1 MNLSKFNKSVTLN
14 QTLSKHN
21 WFNVGG
27 NAEILFVPED
37 IKDLIGLL
45 KSKPKKYEIYPIGAG
60 SNILVSDKGIKGIT
74 LITKKLNQIS
84 IDNFGV
90 ITAQAGAVDAD
101 VARFARDQERTGL
114 EFLVGIPGTIGGGIK
129 MNSGAFGAE
138 FKDILIDVKAINNL
152 GEIKTFSN
160 KELQMGYRK
169 IGLSKEWI
177 FYEARFKSSKDSK
190 DKITTKMNLGEI
202 KTFSNKELQMGY
214 RKIGLS
220 KEWIFYEARFKS
232 SKDSKDKITTKMRRI
247 IHLRKEAQPTAV
259 KTGGSTFKNPIN
271 KKAWK
276 LIDEAGCRGLQNG
289 DAMIS
294 EKHCN
299 FIINLKK
306 STSQEIEELAQMVQD
321 KVFEKSGIRLD
332 WEIQRV
338 GIK

>member
-1 MNLSKFNKSVTLN
+1 MNLNKFNKSVTLN
-14 QTLSKHN
+14 QTLSKHT

-37 IKDLIGLL
+37 VKDIFNLF
-45 KSKPKKYEIYPIGAG
+45 KSKPREYEVYPIGAG

-90 ITAQAGAVDAD
+90 ITAQAGAADAD

-114 EFLVGIPGTIGGGIK
+114 EFLIGIPGTIGGGIK

-152 GEIKTFSN
+152 GEINTFSN

-169 IGLSKEWI
+169 IGLSKEWV
-177 FYEARFKSSKDSK
+177 FYEARFKSSK
-190 DKITTKMNLGEI
+190 G
-202 KTFSNKELQMGY
+202 
-214 RKIGLS
+214 
-220 KEWIFYEARFKS
+220 
-232 SKDSKDKITTKMRRI
+232 SKDKITTKMRKI

-259 KTGGSTFKNPIN
+259 KTGGSTFKNPVN

-276 LIDEAGCRGLQNG
+276 LIDEAGCRGLRNG

-306 STSQEIEELAQMVQD
+306 STSQEIEELAQTVQD
-321 KVFEKSGIRLD
+321 KVFQKSGIRLD

>member
-37 IKDLIGLL
+37 LKDLIGLL

-74 LITKKLNQIS
+74 LITKKLNQIN

-138 FKDILIDVKAINNL
+138 FKDILIDVKAIN
-152 GEIKTFSN
+152 
-160 KELQMGYRK
+160 
-169 IGLSKEWI
+169 
-177 FYEARFKSSKDSK
+177 
-190 DKITTKMNLGEI
+190 NLGEI

>member
-1 MNLSKFNKSVTLN
+1 MNLNKFNKSVTLN
-14 QTLSKHN
+14 QTLSKHT

-37 IKDLIGLL
+37 VKDIFNFF
-45 KSKPKKYEIYPIGAG
+45 KSKPREYEVYPIGAG

-90 ITAQAGAVDAD
+90 ITAQAGAADAD

-114 EFLVGIPGTIGGGIK
+114 EFLIGIPGTIGGGIK

-152 GEIKTFSN
+152 GEINTFSN

-169 IGLSKEWI
+169 IGLSKEWV
-177 FYEARFKSSKDSK
+177 FYEARFKSSKGSK
-190 DKITTKMNLGEI
+190 DKITI
-202 KTFSNKELQMGY
+202 
-214 RKIGLS
+214 
-220 KEWIFYEARFKS
+220 
-232 SKDSKDKITTKMRRI
+232 KMRKI
-247 IHLRKEAQPTAV
+247 IHLRKDAQPTAV
-259 KTGGSTFKNPIN
+259 KTGGSTFKNPVN

-306 STSQEIEELAQMVQD
+306 STSQEIEELAQTVQD
-321 KVFEKSGIRLD
+321 KVFQKSGIRLD

>member
-177 FYEARFKSSKDSK
+177 FYEARF
-190 DKITTKMNLGEI
+190 E
-202 KTFSNKELQMGY
+202 
-214 RKIGLS
+214 
-220 KEWIFYEARFKS
+220 S

>member
-84 IDNFGV
+84 MDNFGV

-138 FKDILIDVKAINNL
+138 FKDILIDVKAIN
-152 GEIKTFSN
+152 
-160 KELQMGYRK
+160 
-169 IGLSKEWI
+169 
-177 FYEARFKSSKDSK
+177 
-190 DKITTKMNLGEI
+190 NLGEI

>member
-1 MNLSKFNKSVTLN
+1 MNLNKFNKSVTLN
-14 QTLSKHN
+14 QSLSKHT

-37 IKDLIGLL
+37 IKDLFNLF
-45 KSKPKKYEIYPIGAG
+45 KSKPREYEVYPIGAG

-114 EFLVGIPGTIGGGIK
+114 EFLIGIPGTIGGGIK

-152 GEIKTFSN
+152 GEINTFSN

-169 IGLSKEWI
+169 IGLSKEWV
-177 FYEARFKSSKDSK
+177 FYEARFKSSKGSK
-190 DKITTKMNLGEI
+190 DKITI
-202 KTFSNKELQMGY
+202 
-214 RKIGLS
+214 
-220 KEWIFYEARFKS
+220 
-232 SKDSKDKITTKMRRI
+232 KMRKI
-247 IHLRKEAQPTAV
+247 IHLRKDAQPTAV
-259 KTGGSTFKNPIN
+259 KTGGSTFKNPVN

-306 STSQEIEELAQMVQD
+306 STSQEIEELAQTVQD
-321 KVFEKSGIRLD
+321 KVFQKSGIRLD

>member
-1 MNLSKFNKSVTLN
+1 MNLNKFNKSVTLN
-14 QTLSKHN
+14 QTLSKYN

-37 IKDLIGLL
+37 IKDLFNLF
-45 KSKPKKYEIYPIGAG
+45 KSKPREYEVYPIGAG

-90 ITAQAGAVDAD
+90 ITAQAGATDAD

-114 EFLVGIPGTIGGGIK
+114 EFLIGIPGTIGGGIK

-152 GEIKTFSN
+152 GEINTFSN

-169 IGLSKEWI
+169 IGLSKEWV
-177 FYEARFKSSKDSK
+177 FYEARFKSSK
-190 DKITTKMNLGEI
+190 G
-202 KTFSNKELQMGY
+202 
-214 RKIGLS
+214 
-220 KEWIFYEARFKS
+220 
-232 SKDSKDKITTKMRRI
+232 SKDKITTKMRKI

-259 KTGGSTFKNPIN
+259 KTGGSTFKNPVN

-276 LIDEAGCRGLQNG
+276 LIDEAGCSGLQNG

-294 EKHCN
+294 KKHCN

-306 STSQEIEELAQMVQD
+306 STSQEIEELAQTVQD
-321 KVFEKSGIRLD
+321 KVFQKSGIRLD

>member
-1 MNLSKFNKSVTLN
+1 MNLNKFNKSVTLN
-14 QTLSKHN
+14 QTLSKHT

-37 IKDLIGLL
+37 IKDLFNLF
-45 KSKPKKYEIYPIGAG
+45 KSKPRDYEVYPIGAG

-74 LITKKLNQIS
+74 LITKKLNQIR
-84 IDNFGV
+84 IDNLGV
-90 ITAQAGAVDAD
+90 ITAQAGAADAD

-114 EFLVGIPGTIGGGIK
+114 EFLIGIPGTIGGGIK

-152 GEIKTFSN
+152 GEINTFSN

-169 IGLSKEWI
+169 IGLSKEWV
-177 FYEARFKSSKDSK
+177 FYEARFKSSK
-190 DKITTKMNLGEI
+190 G
-202 KTFSNKELQMGY
+202 
-214 RKIGLS
+214 
-220 KEWIFYEARFKS
+220 
-232 SKDSKDKITTKMRRI
+232 SKDKITTKMRKI

-259 KTGGSTFKNPIN
+259 KTGGSTFKNPVN

-306 STSQEIEELAQMVQD
+306 STSKEIEELAQTVQD
-321 KVFEKSGIRLD
+321 KVFQKSGIRLD

>member
-190 DKITTKMNLGEI
+190 DKITTKM
-202 KTFSNKELQMGY
+202 
-214 RKIGLS
+214 
-220 KEWIFYEARFKS
+220 
-232 SKDSKDKITTKMRRI
+232 RRI
-247 IHLRKEAQPTAV
+247 IQLRKEAQPTAV

>member
-1 MNLSKFNKSVTLN
+1 MKLSKFNKSVTLN

-190 DKITTKMNLGEI
+190 DKITTKM
-202 KTFSNKELQMGY
+202 
-214 RKIGLS
+214 
-220 KEWIFYEARFKS
+220 
-232 SKDSKDKITTKMRRI
+232 RRI

>member
-190 DKITTKMNLGEI
+190 DKITTKM
-202 KTFSNKELQMGY
+202 
-214 RKIGLS
+214 RK
-220 KEWIFYEARFKS
+220 
-232 SKDSKDKITTKMRRI
+232 I

>member
-37 IKDLIGLL
+37 IKDLIDLL
-45 KSKPKKYEIYPIGAG
+45 KSKPREYDVYPIGAG

-90 ITAQAGAVDAD
+90 ITAQAGAVDAN

-114 EFLVGIPGTIGGGIK
+114 EFLIGIPGTIGGGIK

-152 GEIKTFSN
+152 GETNI
-160 KELQMGYRK
+160 
-169 IGLSKEWI
+169 
-177 FYEARFKSSKDSK
+177 
-190 DKITTKMNLGEI
+190 
-202 KTFSNKELQMGY
+202 FSNKELQMGY

-232 SKDSKDKITTKMRRI
+232 SKDSKDKITTKMRKI

-306 STSQEIEELAQMVQD
+306 STSREIEELAQIVQD

>member
-1 MNLSKFNKSVTLN
+1 MNLNKFNKSVTLN
-14 QTLSKHN
+14 QTLSKHT

-37 IKDLIGLL
+37 IKDLFNLF
-45 KSKPKKYEIYPIGAG
+45 KSKPRDYEVYPIGAG

-74 LITKKLNQIS
+74 LITKKLNQIN
-84 IDNFGV
+84 IDNLGV
-90 ITAQAGAVDAD
+90 ITAQAGAADAD

-114 EFLVGIPGTIGGGIK
+114 EFLIGIPGTIGGGIK

-152 GEIKTFSN
+152 GEINIFSN
-160 KELQMGYRK
+160 EELQMGYRK
-169 IGLSKEWI
+169 IGLSKEWV
-177 FYEARFKSSKDSK
+177 FYEARFKSSK
-190 DKITTKMNLGEI
+190 G
-202 KTFSNKELQMGY
+202 
-214 RKIGLS
+214 
-220 KEWIFYEARFKS
+220 
-232 SKDSKDKITTKMRRI
+232 SKDKITTKMRKI

-259 KTGGSTFKNPIN
+259 KTGGSTFKNPVN

-289 DAMIS
+289 DAIIS

-306 STSQEIEELAQMVQD
+306 STSQEIEELAQTVQD
-321 KVFEKSGIRLD
+321 KVFQKSGIRLD

>member
-1 MNLSKFNKSVTLN
+1 MNLSKFNKSLTLN

-190 DKITTKMNLGEI
+190 DKITTKM
-202 KTFSNKELQMGY
+202 
-214 RKIGLS
+214 
-220 KEWIFYEARFKS
+220 
-232 SKDSKDKITTKMRRI
+232 RRI

>member
-152 GEIKTFSN
+152 GEIN
-160 KELQMGYRK
+160 
-169 IGLSKEWI
+169 
-177 FYEARFKSSKDSK
+177 
-190 DKITTKMNLGEI
+190 
-202 KTFSNKELQMGY
+202 TFSNKELQMGY

-232 SKDSKDKITTKMRRI
+232 SKDSKDKITTKMREI

>member
-1 MNLSKFNKSVTLN
+1 MNLNKFNKSVTLN

-190 DKITTKMNLGEI
+190 DKITTKM
-202 KTFSNKELQMGY
+202 
-214 RKIGLS
+214 
-220 KEWIFYEARFKS
+220 
-232 SKDSKDKITTKMRRI
+232 RRI

>member
-1 MNLSKFNKSVTLN
+1 MKLSKFNKSVTLN

-169 IGLSKEWI
+169 IGLS
-177 FYEARFKSSKDSK
+177 R
-190 DKITTKMNLGEI
+190 
-202 KTFSNKELQMGY
+202 
-214 RKIGLS
+214 
-220 KEWIFYEARFKS
+220 EWIFYEARFKS

>member
-1 MNLSKFNKSVTLN
+1 MNLSKFNKSVKLN

-90 ITAQAGAVDAD
+90 ITAQAVAVDAD

-114 EFLVGIPGTIGGGIK
+114 EFLVGIPVTIGGGIK

-190 DKITTKMNLGEI
+190 DKITTKM
-202 KTFSNKELQMGY
+202 
-214 RKIGLS
+214 
-220 KEWIFYEARFKS
+220 
-232 SKDSKDKITTKMRRI
+232 RRI
-247 IHLRKEAQPTAV
+247 IHLRKEAQPTGV

-299 FIINLKK
+299 FIINIKK
-306 STSQEIEELAQMVQD
+306 STSEEIEELAQMVQD
-321 KVFEKSGIRLD
+321 KVFKKSGIRLD

>member
-45 KSKPKKYEIYPIGAG
+45 KSKQKKYEIYPIGAG

-190 DKITTKMNLGEI
+190 DKITTKM
-202 KTFSNKELQMGY
+202 
-214 RKIGLS
+214 
-220 KEWIFYEARFKS
+220 
-232 SKDSKDKITTKMRRI
+232 RRI

>member
-1 MNLSKFNKSVTLN
+1 MNLNKFNKSVTLN
-14 QTLSKHN
+14 QTLSKHT

-37 IKDLIGLL
+37 IKDLFNLF
-45 KSKPKKYEIYPIGAG
+45 KSKPREYEVYPIGAG

-90 ITAQAGAVDAD
+90 ITAQAGAADAD

-114 EFLVGIPGTIGGGIK
+114 EFLIGIPGTIGGGIK

-152 GEIKTFSN
+152 GEINTFSN

-169 IGLSKEWI
+169 IGLSKEWV
-177 FYEARFKSSKDSK
+177 FYEARFKSSK
-190 DKITTKMNLGEI
+190 G
-202 KTFSNKELQMGY
+202 
-214 RKIGLS
+214 
-220 KEWIFYEARFKS
+220 
-232 SKDSKDKITTKMRRI
+232 SKDKITTKMRKI

-259 KTGGSTFKNPIN
+259 KTGGSTFKNPVN

-306 STSQEIEELAQMVQD
+306 STSQEIEELAQTVQD
-321 KVFEKSGIRLD
+321 KVFQKSGIRLD

>member
-90 ITAQAGAVDAD
+90 ITAQAGAADAD

-114 EFLVGIPGTIGGGIK
+114 EFLIGIPGTIGGGIK

-152 GEIKTFSN
+152 GEINTFSN
-160 KELQMGYRK
+160 RELQMGYRK

-190 DKITTKMNLGEI
+190 E
-202 KTFSNKELQMGY
+202 
-214 RKIGLS
+214 
-220 KEWIFYEARFKS
+220 
-232 SKDSKDKITTKMRRI
+232 KITTKMREI